1 MNNTRSKAIIYVALL
16 VALVVIIPHNDT
28 TAQSRLEIGFTAGPS
43 NFLGDLGGGKGKGKA
58 FLKDNMIPLTR
69 LMAGFHVGYFVLPF
83 LNFELQFSTGRLEG
97 ADSLIK
103 DKGGFELSRKQRDQH
118 FRSPLKEVYL
128 AAKFY
133 PTTLLFEYDPESLT
147 SRLRPYLIAG
157 IGMFNFNPQGQYIA
171 NDGTTTWVDL
181 KPLRTEGQGMPS
193 HPNKK
198 EYNLTQI
205 NIPYGFG
212 IKYFLSQHTSL
223 SFELVNRK
231 TFTDYIDDVSTSYIN
246 NNDFNTYFG
255 PGTTQAA
262 IAAQMAN
269 KNAYNNGGVY
279 RISYGPGS
287 KRGTSSNLDSYYS
300 SMLKLN
306 IRLRAKDEPR
316 LLRGSQFSCPR
327 F

>member
-1 MNNTRSKAIIYVALL
+1 MNSKQFRTLINCTLL
-16 VALVVIIPHNDT
+16 VLFFSIIQQNNA
-28 TAQSRLEIGFTAGPS
+28 TAQSRFEFGFTAGPS
-43 NFLGDLGGGKGKGKA
+43 NFLGDLGGGKGKGKP
-58 FLKDNMIPLTR
+58 FIKDNMIPLTR

-83 LNFELQFSTGRLEG
+83 LNFELQFSIGRLEG

-103 DKGGFELSRKQRDQH
+103 NKGGFELARKNRDQH
-118 FRSPLKEVYL
+118 FRSPLNEAYL

-133 PTTLLFEYDPESLT
+133 PTTLLFNYDPESLT

-157 IGMFNFNPQGQYIA
+157 VGVFNFNPQGQYIA
-171 NDGTTTWVDL
+171 SNGTATWVDL

-198 EYNLTQI
+198 EYKLTQI

-212 IKYFLSQHTSL
+212 IKYFLSQHAAL
-223 SFELVNRK
+223 SFEIVNRK
-231 TFTDYIDDVSTSYIN
+231 TFTDYIDDVSTSYIDN
-246 NNDFNTYFG
+246 ADFSTFFG
-255 PGTTQAA
+255 PGTTQAL

-279 RISYGPGS
+279 RTSYGPGS
-287 KRGTSSNLDSYYS
+287 KRGTSSNVDSYYS

-316 LLRGSQFSCPR
+316 LLRGSQFACPK